1 VAYAAN
7 VYIELPTLSIHTL
20 HICMHIHMPYV
31 AFAYTYIVYM
41 CLHIYA
47 YLLMQLSPP
56 LAPQGH
62 ILFEEQSA
70 LVLSFL
76 AHEPPKNL
84 LETFTVHE
92 MRDFMKQLIVALQ
105 QVHQVPPPPLS
116 FFMTPPPHTLQDT
129 STQYKHTQ

>member
-1 VAYAAN
+1 
-7 VYIELPTLSIHTL
+7 
-20 HICMHIHMPYV
+20 MPYV

-105 QVHQVPPPPLS
+105 QVHQVPPPPIFLHDPS
-116 FFMTPPPHTLQDT
+116 PPHSARHIHTVQT
-129 STQYKHTQ
+129 HAMKHK